1 MMRPLKWLGGLAL
14 GTPVVL
20 AGWLWL
26 SLLSPWTYDRPDHLA
41 PVQEGPHRVFVYG
54 TLTHAPVRWLV
65 YGRTGDP
72 EPAVLEGYRR
82 NDLDLEETPLGEVE
96 GLVLT
101 VDAAELARLDRYER
115 LGLRYDRVRVTLADG
130 RRAWAYRRRDGGNR

>member
-1 MMRPLKWLGGLAL
+1 MRPFKWLATVAV
-14 GTPVVL
+14 GTPLAL

-26 SLLSPWTYDRPDHLA
+26 SLLSPWTYDRPEHVA
-41 PVQEGPHRVFVYG
+41 PVQEGPHHVFVYG
-54 TLTHAPVRWLV
+54 TLTHAPVRWLA

-82 NDLDLEETPLGEVE
+82 DDLDLQAAPQGRVE

-101 VDAAELARLDRYER
+101 VDQEELTRLDRYER
-115 LGLRYDRVRVTLADG
+115 LGIRYDRVRVTLADG
-130 RRAWAYRRRDGGNR
+130 RRVWAYRRRE

>member
-1 MMRPLKWLGGLAL
+1 MRTLKWLGPLGLGAPL
-14 GTPVVL
+14 AL

-26 SLLSPWTYDRPDHLA
+26 SLLSPWTYDRPEHLT
-41 PVQEGPHRVFVYG
+41 PVQQGPHRVFVYG

-72 EPAVLEGYRR
+72 EPAVLKGYRR
-82 NDLDLEETPLGEVE
+82 DALDLQEAPQGRVE

-101 VDAAELARLDRYER
+101 VDADELARLDRYER
-115 LGLRYDRVRVTLADG
+115 LGIRYDRVRVRLADG
-130 RRAWAYRRRDGGNR
+130 QRVWAYRRRD